1 MRFDPKPVNVPARSY
16 VIYAP
21 TPWDGA
27 RQAAHF
33 LAEALAQDHPVLYI
47 DPPVSPLSPIRY
59 GLGGDSWT
67 QLRTVFDRRLRT
79 HGRLRVFSPLVLPP
93 IRNRRMYS
101 LSLPALRAQI
111 AHAVA
116 RAGMQDPIVIAWQA
130 LTELTGV
137 AGEALRVG
145 VVMDHPAAGASLMG
159 LDPAESEAETA
170 ELCAAADLVCTTS
183 RAVHGLLAERGCESE
198 LVPFGFST
206 NAADLFDAAVRPHEY
221 ESLPRPL
228 LGYTGGI
235 DDRLDYELVLR
246 LADRFS
252 EGSIVFVGP
261 LSPRLSASA
270 RAALAARSN
279 IHLLGPRSREQ
290 LPAYIRYL
298 DVALMPYADI
308 LFTRYQ
314 APIKLWEY
322 LYAGPPIV
330 GTGSVD
336 LRSYPPP
343 LVSFAENADDA
354 PALVEAVLAD
364 PGTGRQERRRFALAN
379 TWHDRAMQLDALVDQ
394 QAAKATGK
402 LDGELVAAACS

>member
-1 MRFDPKPVNVPARSY
+1 MPERSY

-33 LAEALAQDHPVLYI
+33 LAEGLAQDHPVLYV
-47 DPPVSPLSPIRY
+47 DPPMSPLSPIRY
-59 GLGGDSWT
+59 GLTHDTRT
-67 QLRTVFDRRLRT
+67 QLRTVLDRRLRT

-93 IRNRRMYS
+93 IRNQRMYA

-116 RAGMQDPIVIAWQA
+116 RAGMEDPVVLGWQA

-137 AGEALRVG
+137 AGESLQVAF
-145 VVMDHPAAGASLMG
+145 VMDHPAAGASLMG

-170 ELCAAADLVCTTS
+170 EICAAADLVCTTS

-198 LVPFGFST
+198 LVPFGFSA
-206 NAADLFDAAVRPHEY
+206 NVADLFDAAVRPHEY

-235 DDRLDYELVLR
+235 DDRLDYDLVLR

-270 RAALAARSN
+270 RAALQARSN

-290 LPAYIRYL
+290 LPAYIRHL

-330 GTGSVD
+330 GTGSID

-354 PALVEAVLAD
+354 PAMVEAALAD
-364 PGTGRQERRRFALAN
+364 PEAGREERRRFALAN
-379 TWHDRAMQLDALVDQ
+379 TWNDRAEQLDAVVDLRL
-394 QAAKATGK
+394 AGAVRA
-402 LDGELVAAACS
+402 

>member
-1 MRFDPKPVNVPARSY
+1 VNVPERSY

-33 LAEALAQDHPVLYI
+33 LAEALSQDHPVLYV
-47 DPPVSPLSPIRY
+47 DPPMSPLSPIRY
-59 GLGGDSWT
+59 GLNRDSRS
-67 QLRTVFDRRLRT
+67 QLRTVLDRRLRT

-111 AHAVA
+111 ARAVA
-116 RAGMQDPIVIAWQA
+116 RAEMEDPVVLGWQA

-137 AGEALRVG
+137 AGETLRVAF
-145 VVMDHPAAGASLMG
+145 VMDHPAAGASLMG

-170 ELCAAADLVCTTS
+170 ELCTAADLLCTTS
-183 RAVHGLLAERGCESE
+183 RAVHRLLAERGYESE
-198 LVPFGFST
+198 FLPFGFP
-206 NAADLFDAAVRPHEY
+206 AALAGSFDGASRPHEY

-235 DDRLDYELVLR
+235 DDRLDYDLVLG

-252 EGSIVFVGP
+252 HGSIVFVGP

-270 RAALAARSN
+270 QEALQAREN
-279 IHLLGPRSREQ
+279 IHLLGPRSREE
-290 LPAYIRYL
+290 LPAYIRHL
-298 DVALMPYADI
+298 DVALMPYGDS

-314 APIKLWEY
+314 SPIKLWEY

-343 LVSFAENADDA
+343 LVSYAENADDA
-354 PALVEAVLAD
+354 PAMVEQALAD
-364 PGTGRQERRRFALAN
+364 PETGREERRRFALAN
-379 TWHDRAMQLDALVDQ
+379 TWHDRAMQLDALVD
-394 QAAKATGK
+394 ARLSGAVR
-402 LDGELVAAACS
+402 ELSLC

>member
-1 MRFDPKPVNVPARSY
+1 VLERSY

-33 LAEALAQDHPVLYI
+33 LAEALAEDHPVLYV
-47 DPPVSPLSPIRY
+47 DPPMSPLSPIRY
-59 GLGGDSWT
+59 GFRRDSWPE
-67 QLRTVFDRRLRT
+67 LRTVLDRRLRT

-93 IRNRRMYS
+93 IRNRGMYS

-116 RAGMQDPIVIAWQA
+116 RAGMRDPVVVAWQA

-137 AGEALRVG
+137 AGETLRVG

-183 RAVHGLLAERGCESE
+183 RAVHGLLAERGLKSE
-198 LVPFGFST
+198 LVPFGFSA
-206 NAADLFDAAVRPHEY
+206 NVADLFDTAIPPPEY
-221 ESLPRPL
+221 GSLPRPL

-235 DDRLDYELVLR
+235 DDRLDYELVLK

-261 LSPRLSASA
+261 LSPRLSESA
-270 RAALAARSN
+270 RAALAARAN
-279 IHLLGPRSREQ
+279 IHLLGPRGREQ
-290 LPAYIRYL
+290 LPAYIRHL

-308 LFTRYQ
+308 PFTRYQ

-343 LVSFAENADDA
+343 LVNFAENADDT
-354 PALVEAVLAD
+354 PAMVTAALAD
-364 PGTGRQERRRFALAN
+364 PEAGREERRRFALAN
-379 TWHDRAMQLDALVDQ
+379 TWHDRAVQLDSLVD
-394 QAAKATGK
+394 ARMHGAVHKPDAGGESMHSELATPA
-402 LDGELVAAACS
+402 L